1 MPQAIGDPDELDRF
15 AQSLTQF
22 IDTLNEAV
30 NGLNHSFGAAGIPGG
45 DEKRASFEEDYNAL
59 VQQLLILRRTHRN
72 RSLIFTLWPHVKRLF
87 TELRWGMAYVSVG
100 QVENLE
106 EAIAGLQVGL

>member
-15 AQSLTQF
+15 AQSLAQF

-30 NGLNHSFGAAGIPGG
+30 NGLNHSFGTLGDTWQ

-59 VQQLLILRRTHRN
+59 VQQLSCFEANASEQVPYLHALASRLRD
-72 RSLIFTLWPHVKRLF
+72 
-87 TELRWGMAYVSVG
+87 Y
-100 QVENLE
+100 
-106 EAIAGLQVGL
+106 LQS